1 MANEKLVDRILQR
14 VEGCQDLAKI
24 AGIEDTAPAEGVV
37 TEHAK
42 NPAAAEIGVVSDL
55 HENVH
60 ENEKHDLP
68 GAASDIVESK
78 PDDGSQQG
86 LDATVVPTNED
97 INAEDILNAVQKTA
111 SAVRSL
117 AVRIGALSDAE
128 LDQAFSKQASAED
141 AFASLD
147 DMTKTM
153 LIEEYIAKQADAG
166 DAACQS
172 LIDYA
177 TSFNLG
183 MMKRANDQA
192 ALEAAG
198 VDPEAAD
205 AALQAAAEEDP
216 YGVLMD
222 ENGELDDSIDPADLP
237 EDALAGG
244 DDEAA
249 AMAIAQEMS
258 AQIEQEAAQLTEA
271 IAEDIMAEDPSI
283 SEDAARETAEEMVAD
298 AIDTSVAQQALGAQ
312 DEEGNYA
319 INDEDAAA
327 AVAEMDK
334 TASAYPLRGV
344 LTQHFNNQLGL
355 DPSAFAKRLG
365 Y

>member
-42 NPAAAEIGVVSDL
+42 DPAAAEIGVVSDL

-111 SAVRSL
+111 SAVRSM
-117 AVRIGALSDAE
+117 AARIGVLSDAE

-222 ENGELDDSIDPADLP
+222 ENGELDEAIDPADLP
-237 EDALAGG
+237 EDALEGG
-244 DDEAA
+244 DDEAV
-249 AMAIAQEMS
+249 AMEIAQEMS

-283 SEDAARETAEEMVAD
+283 SEEVALEAAEEMVAD

-355 DPSAFAKRLG
+355 DPSAFAERLG